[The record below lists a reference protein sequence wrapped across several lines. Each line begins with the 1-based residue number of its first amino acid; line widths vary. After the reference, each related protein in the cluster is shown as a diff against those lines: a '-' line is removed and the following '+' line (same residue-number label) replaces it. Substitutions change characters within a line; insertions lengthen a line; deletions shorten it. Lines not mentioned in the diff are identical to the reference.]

1 MRNILHDY
9 PDEKCIV
16 LLKKTIEAMSK
27 ESVLIIDEII
37 IPNKGA
43 HWKSMLFDII
53 MMTSFASMER
63 TEKQWD
69 NLLDKAGLK
78 VLEKRTYLDA
88 TGESVIVVA
97 PKV

>member
-1 MRNILHDY
+1 MCNILHDY

-16 LLKKTIEAMSK
+16 LLKKTIEAMSE

-43 HWKSMLFDII
+43 RWKSMLFDSI
-53 MMTSFASMER
+53 MMTSFASIER

-69 NLLDKAGLK
+69 NLLDKARLK
-78 VLEKRTYLDA
+78 VLEKRTYEDA
-88 TGESVIVVA
+88 TGLSIIVVV